1 MNRAILILGF
11 FAAAAIAAGAQQPS
25 QNNPYEGVSTPP
37 PDDAIIT
44 SQTPEAKPPAAK
56 PAAGVPAASPTQTQ
70 AAPQPV
76 PPATRMATNG
86 MRYQPEDGTDDGI
99 VIVAPSADDAPVL
112 SQRPNVSDP
121 DSDIVH
127 PAALGPGELSGGA
140 MIRVRLMDELSSST
154 SGKGDVFRS
163 RVASDVLEGGRV
175 VIPAGSEIDGRIA
188 GVSTGHFGGQ
198 GTLVLQP
205 DMVILPDGSSFKLH
219 AIVAQTPGSN
229 ANVNREGVIEP
240 GSTLKHDSFLYGGV
254 IGGGAVTGAFIGG
267 PVGALAGGLVGA
279 GVATTHLLVSHPQV
293 KLDAGS
299 VLILTLSEP
308 MQMVQASAA
317 RGGK

>member
-1 MNRAILILGF
+1 MNRASLFLGF
-11 FAAAAIAAGAQQPS
+11 FAAAAIALGAQQPS

-37 PDDAIIT
+37 PDDGIIT
-44 SQTPEAKPPAAK
+44 SEASQPKPPAAK
-56 PAAGVPAASPTQTQ
+56 PEAGTPAPAPMQQQ
-70 AAPQPV
+70 AQPV
-76 PPATRMATNG
+76 PPPARMAPNG
-86 MRYQPEDGTDDGI
+86 RAYRPEDGTDDGI
-99 VIVAPSADDAPVL
+99 VIVTPGPGDAVPVL
-112 SQRPNVSDP
+112 NERPNVPDP
-121 DSDIVH
+121 DGDIVH
-127 PAALGPGELSGGA
+127 PAALGPGQLSEGA
-140 MIRVRLMDELSSST
+140 TIRVRLMDELSSTNSE
-154 SGKGDVFRS
+154 KGDVFRS

-188 GVSTGHFGGQ
+188 GVSTGRFGGQ

-205 DMVILPDGSSFKLH
+205 DIVILPDGSSFKLH

-229 ANVNREGVIEP
+229 ANVSREGVIEP
-240 GSTLKHDSFLYGGV
+240 GSTLKHDSVLYGGV

-299 VLILTLSEP
+299 VIILTLSEP
-308 MQMVQASAA
+308 MEMVSASAA